1 MPSLAA
7 HLDLTDAQ
15 ARARWGR
22 IDRRV
27 PRTKQEP
34 YTSVE
39 VILCCALFRI
49 VNPHRFGGRNIDH
62 VPDEVTHLANL
73 FVRSPASIT
82 SKMLNL
88 DGSRANAGANEVLF
102 FDAMAADPT
111 HFAVLY
117 ERVLLAARHMG
128 ITSGRLPD
136 FVERDPGG
144 GILLLGQDFLPQQP
158 LVEAVELLAAKIRA
172 RQLAASDAQTAR
184 IAEQSIRLGQHR
196 FAKDVLANYEHQCA
210 FCDFAPRS
218 LPRKRLLIA
227 SHIKPWAVCDDAERL
242 DTSNGIAACPMHDTA
257 FDAGLITV
265 NGGLRVHR
273 ASRLQQSRHVDPG
286 VDHNF
291 GRVLR
296 STLRAPERATPDR
309 AYLEWHQRYVY
320 VDTL

>member
-1 MPSLAA
+1 MPSLAS

-15 ARARWGR
+15 AHAQWGR

-49 VNPHRFGGRNIDH
+49 VDPHRFGGRNIDH
-62 VPDEVTHLANL
+62 VPDEVTRLADL

-88 DGSRANAGANEVLF
+88 DGSRANAAAKEALF
-102 FDAMAADPT
+102 FDAMAADPA

-117 ERVLLAARHMG
+117 EQVLLAARHIG
-128 ITSGRLPD
+128 ITPERLPD

-144 GILLLGQDFLPQQP
+144 EIVLLAQDYLPQPP
-158 LVEAVELLAAKIRA
+158 LVEAVELLAARIRA
-172 RQLAASDAQTAR
+172 RHLAASDAQTSR

-196 FAKDVLANYEHQCA
+196 FAKNVLVNYDHQCA

-227 SHIKPWAVCDDAERL
+227 SHIKPWAVCDNAERL
-242 DTSNGIAACPMHDTA
+242 DDSNGIAACAMHDTA

-273 ASRLQQSRHVDPG
+273 ANRLQQSHRVDPG
-286 VDHNF
+286 VDYNF

-296 STLRAPERATPDR
+296 STLRRPERASPDR
-309 AYLEWHQRYVY
+309 AYLKWHQQHVY
-320 VDTL
+320 IDTL

>member
-7 HLDLTDAQ
+7 YLELTDAQ
-15 ARARWGR
+15 ARAQWGR
-22 IDRRV
+22 IDRRI
-27 PRTKQEP
+27 PSKKQEP

-49 VNPHRFGGRNIDH
+49 IDPHRFGGRNIDH
-62 VPDEVTHLANL
+62 VPDEITRLADL

-88 DGSRANAGANEVLF
+88 DGSRANAAANEVLF
-102 FDAMAADPT
+102 FDAMAADPA
-111 HFAVLY
+111 HFSALY
-117 ERVLLAARHMG
+117 ERVLIAARHMG
-128 ITSGRLPD
+128 ITPERLPD

-144 GILLLGQDFLPQQP
+144 GIVLLGQDHLPQQP

-184 IAEQSIRLGQHR
+184 IAEQTIRLGQHR
-196 FAKDVLANYEHQCA
+196 FAKQVLANYKHQCG
-210 FCDFAPRS
+210 FCSFAPRS

-227 SHIKPWAVCDDAERL
+227 SHIKPWAVCNDAERL
-242 DTSNGIAACPMHDTA
+242 DASNGIAACPMHDAA
-257 FDAGLITV
+257 FDAGLITI

-273 ASRLQQSRHVDPG
+273 ASRLQQSVRVDPG

-291 GRVLR
+291 GRSLR
-296 STLRAPERATPDR
+296 RTLRTPERAAPESL
-309 AYLEWHQRYVY
+309 YLDWHQQHVFAD
-320 VDTL
+320 VL